1 VIEPHDTR
9 LLLRKS
15 MHLLQEK
22 QMYTR
27 VGRKHGLLP
36 V

>member
-15 MHLLQEK
+15 LHLLRDK
-22 QMYTR
+22 QKLDR
-27 VGRKHGLLP
+27 VQRKHGLLP
-36 V
+36 I